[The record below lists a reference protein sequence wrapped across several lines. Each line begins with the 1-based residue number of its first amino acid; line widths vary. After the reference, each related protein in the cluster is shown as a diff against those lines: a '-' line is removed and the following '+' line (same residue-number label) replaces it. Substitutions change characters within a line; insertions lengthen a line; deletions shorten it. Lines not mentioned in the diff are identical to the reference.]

1 MNDMR
6 TCANLTC
13 FEGMEVQG
21 GGQAVKFYFERIIC
35 ACKIAFLRIF
45 EGFKILAD

>member
-1 MNDMR
+1 MR

-21 GGQAVKFYFERIIC
+21 GGRAVKFYSGRISC

-45 EGFKILAD
+45 QGFKILADC

>member
-1 MNDMR
+1 MR
-6 TCANLTC
+6 TSANLTC

-21 GGQAVKFYFERIIC
+21 GGPAVKFYYERIMC

>member
-1 MNDMR
+1 MR
-6 TCANLTC
+6 TSANLTC

-21 GGQAVKFYFERIIC
+21 GGQSVKLYYGRIIC

>member
-1 MNDMR
+1 MNGMR
-6 TCANLTC
+6 TSANLTC

-21 GGQAVKFYFERIIC
+21 GGRAVKFYSGRISC

-45 EGFKILAD
+45 Q